1 MGRSNRGSH
10 HQVTVVNDGEVRE
23 KATKKERGTVN
34 ERDGWGFVLLGLGER
49 EREWLS
55 STCG

>member
-10 HQVTVVNDGEVRE
+10 HQATVVTNGGVRE

-34 ERDGWGFVLLGLGER
+34 VRDGWGFVLLGLGER
-49 EREWLS
+49 ERERES
-55 STCG
+55 G